1 MYSIILFLFSISASV
16 PTFHEWKKYFD
27 VSYDSY
33 GDEVYHKTIWEKN
46 LRKFGEFSLHP
57 FSDTESEE
65 AHVLLS
71 AANPLGVRND
81 KEHLYPFTAFSQEFV
96 DHALL
101 IGIDWRKLGY
111 VTVPKSQGRH
121 GYCGTYSRVSASE
134 SQRAIWGGYPLTNF
148 STQQVISCDPH
159 HGQQNQ
165 MTTFFKIGFETLEDY
180 PDNTTRYHD
189 KGPFPPCHLDLWKLL
204 PKSTFINQ
212 TEVPGEKNKNGGED
226 QMAAFIYKNGPVQAG
241 IWAGVFKYKTDDHFV
256 GPKGCAKMDPTL
268 RINHSINIVGFGTN
282 KKWGDYWI
290 IKNSWGTWWEDKGFM
305 YIARGVNCGK
315 IQHHGVRSYTWVE
328 PAKYYCERCFPQIHP
343 EFSSSSKA
351 MNGSRFSRNWRTK
364 Q

>member
-16 PTFHEWKKYFD
+16 PTFHEWKKHFD

-33 GDEVYHKTIWEKN
+33 GEEVYHKNVWENN
-46 LRKFGEFSLHP
+46 LQTLGEFSLHP
-57 FSDTESEE
+57 FSDKEPEQ
-65 AHVLLS
+65 AQVLLS
-71 AANPLGVRND
+71 EANPLGLQHDRD
-81 KEHLYPFTAFSQEFV
+81 EHLYPYKAFSQAFV

-101 IGIDWRKLGY
+101 LGIDWRKLGG

-121 GYCGTYSRVSASE
+121 GYCGTYSRVSMGE
-134 SQRAIWGGYPLTNF
+134 SQRAIWSGYPLTNF
-148 STQQVISCDPH
+148 STQQVISCDPDH
-159 HGQQNQ
+159 AQHNQ

-180 PDNTTRYHD
+180 PDNTTDYHD

-204 PKSTFINQ
+204 PKSTFVNQ
-212 TEVPGEKNKNGGED
+212 TEMHGGED
-226 QMAAFIYKNGPVQAG
+226 QMAAFIYKNGPVSAG
-241 IWAGVFKYKTDDHFV
+241 IWAGVFKYAVDHFV
-256 GPKGCAKMDPTL
+256 SPEGCAKMDPAI

-290 IKNSWGTWWEDKGFM
+290 IKNSWNTWWEDGGFV

-315 IQHHGVRSYTWVE
+315 IAQHGGRVYTYVVPE
-328 PAKYYCERCFPQIHP
+328 KYYDERAFPRIHP
-343 EFSSSSKA
+343 QFSSNRMA
-351 MNGSRFSRNWRTK
+351 LNGTRKTK

>member
-16 PTFHEWKKYFD
+16 PTFEEWKKHFD
-27 VSYDSY
+27 VSYESLS
-33 GDEVYHKTIWEKN
+33 EEIFRKNQWKKN
-46 LRKFGEFSLHP
+46 LQNLGDFSLHP
-57 FSDTESEE
+57 FSDREPEK
-65 AHVLLS
+65 AQLLLG
-71 AANPLGVRND
+71 AEDPLGLQHD
-81 KEHLYPFTAFSQEFV
+81 WGEHLYPFTAFSQAFV

-101 IGIDWRKLGY
+101 IGIDWRALGG

-121 GYCGTYSRVSASE
+121 GYCGTYSRVAAGE
-134 SQRAIWGGYPLTNF
+134 SHRAIWSKYPLANF
-148 STQQVISCDPH
+148 STQQVISCDPA

-180 PDNTTRYHD
+180 PDNKTDYHD

-204 PKSTFINQ
+204 PESTFVNQ
-212 TEVPGEKNKNGGED
+212 TEVPGNKDGGED

-241 IWAGVFKYKTDDHFV
+241 IWAGVFHYAGDDHFV
-256 GPKGCAKMDPTL
+256 SADGCAKMDPTL
-268 RINHSINIVGFGTN
+268 RVNHSINIVGFGTN

-290 IKNSWGTWWEDKGFM
+290 IKNSWDTWWQDGGFI

-315 IQHHGVRSYTWVE
+315 IQKHGGRAYTWAS
-328 PAKYYCERCFPQIHP
+328 PDKYYCEHCFPRIHP
-343 EFSSSSKA
+343 QYASSQK
-351 MNGSRFSRNWRTK
+351 MLNRSRIAK

>member
-1 MYSIILFLFSISASV
+1 MMYSVILLLVTSCAAV
-16 PTFHEWKKYFD
+16 PSFHEWKKHFD

-33 GDEVYHKTIWEKN
+33 GDEVYHKSVWEKN
-46 LRKFGEFSLHP
+46 LRIFGEHSLHP
-57 FSDTESEE
+57 YSDTDSEE
-65 AHVLLS
+65 AHVLLTS
-71 AANPLGVRND
+71 PNPLGVRYD
-81 KEHLYPFTAFSQEFV
+81 KEHLYPFTPFSKEFV
-96 DHALL
+96 SHALL

-134 SQRAIWGGYPLTNF
+134 SQRAIWGGYHLANF

-159 HGQQNQ
+159 HGQENQ

-189 KGPFPPCHLDLWKLL
+189 RGPFPPCHLDLWKLL
-204 PKSTFINQ
+204 PKSTFVNQ
-212 TEVPGEKNKNGGED
+212 TEVPGEKSKNGGED

-241 IWAGVFKYKTDDHFV
+241 IWAGVFKFKTDDHFV
-256 GPKGCAKMDPTL
+256 GRKGCAKMDPTL

-290 IKNSWGTWWEDKGFM
+290 IKNSWGTWWEDGGFM

-315 IQHHGVRSYTWVE
+315 IQHHGVRSYTWVD
-328 PAKYYCERCFPQIHP
+328 PSKYYCERFFPKIHP
-343 EFSSSSKA
+343 EFSSSF
-351 MNGSRFSRNWRTK
+351 NRSRLIK
-364 Q
+364 L